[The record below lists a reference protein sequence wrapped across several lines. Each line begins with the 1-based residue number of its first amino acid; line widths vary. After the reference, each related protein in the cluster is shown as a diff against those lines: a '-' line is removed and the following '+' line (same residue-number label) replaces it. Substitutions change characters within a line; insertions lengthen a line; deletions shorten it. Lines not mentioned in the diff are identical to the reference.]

1 MHLKVMNMS
10 NLGNKQIFANNL
22 SRLMQEKQ
30 IDRQK
35 LCDDLNLKYSTVSEW
50 LSAKKYPR
58 IDKIELMANYFG
70 VQKSDL
76 IENFLDKKN
85 ADNTPATDDDIKFAL
100 FNSKD
105 GITDEM
111 LDEVKEFAKFVKSKY
126 KK

>member
-1 MHLKVMNMS
+1 MS

-85 ADNTPATDDDIKFAL
+85 TDNTPATDDDIKFAL